1 MFHPANFTWMSSW
14 QMAKSPA
21 AQYPIVSICLPHRG
35 MDTVYCEMLILL
47 LQMSGLWAALLMML
61 SMNVSLSATS
71 PGLQLLQTLPVSWST
86 PKQECLLSVH
96 ISLKSLQQDDLRGL
110 FRPSWFRD
118 SSWSA
123 AAWEEHQALSQ
134 QGGRARMVRLG
145 PISILKAKLSL

>member
-21 AQYPIVSICLPHRG
+21 AQYPIVSICLPPRG

-47 LQMSGLWAALLMML
+47 LQMSGLWAALLTML

-71 PGLQLLQTLPVSWST
+71 PGLQLLQTLPISWST

-96 ISLKSLQQDDLRGL
+96 ISLKSLQQYQSNEQTSVMASLVSCL
-110 FRPSWFRD
+110 M
-118 SSWSA
+118 WSTD
-123 AAWEEHQALSQ
+123 ERQAVNVRKKSETNKTKTPNKLL
-134 QGGRARMVRLG
+134 GGNHF
-145 PISILKAKLSL
+145 

>member
-21 AQYPIVSICLPHRG
+21 AQYRIISICLPPRG

-47 LQMSGLWAALLMML
+47 LQMSGLWAALLTML

-71 PGLQLLQTLPVSWST
+71 QGLQLLQTLPISWST

-96 ISLKSLQQDDLRGL
+96 ISLKSLQQYQSNEQTLVMASL
-110 FRPSWFRD
+110 VSCLM
-118 SSWSA
+118 WSTD
-123 AAWEEHQALSQ
+123 ERQAVNVRKKSETNKTKTPNKLL
-134 QGGRARMVRLG
+134 GGNHF
-145 PISILKAKLSL
+145 

>member
-21 AQYPIVSICLPHRG
+21 AQYRIISICLPPRG

-47 LQMSGLWAALLMML
+47 LQMSGLWAALLTML

-96 ISLKSLQQDDLRGL
+96 ISLKSLQQYQSNEQTLVMASL
-110 FRPSWFRD
+110 VSCLM
-118 SSWSA
+118 WSTD
-123 AAWEEHQALSQ
+123 ERQAVNVRKKSETNKTKTPNKLL
-134 QGGRARMVRLG
+134 GGNHF
-145 PISILKAKLSL
+145 